1 MISQLS
7 PEEGCRLRN
16 NYLSNVKR
24 VVVKV
29 GSAVLAS
36 PAGLNQEVIAG
47 LVRDL
52 SFLYREG
59 KEIILVSS
67 GAVAAGRQKLSLK
80 KNALDLKEKQAAAA
94 VGQADLIRCYERHF
108 EASGQNV
115 AQILLTHDDLAHRH
129 RYLNIR
135 NTISTLF
142 AWGIIPIVNENDTVS
157 AEELRFGDNDNLG
170 ALLTN
175 LIEADMLICLTD
187 VEGLYTGNP
196 GLDNEAR
203 LIHTVSRIDKDI
215 YAMAGMSGSS
225 LGTGGMQSKIQA
237 AKMVSARGGCS
248 FIGPGREPGVLQKLF
263 NRELVGTFFLP
274 RRDRITSRKHW
285 IAYTL
290 RPKGKLYLD
299 QGACRA
305 LTEGGRSL
313 LPSGIRKVRGD
324 FGVGAPVHCLDH
336 DHKAIAAGLVNYSS
350 GEIAA
355 IQGAQSKDIESIIGY
370 KDSDEV
376 IHRDNLVLLGAAD
389 SRKSEVES
397 EE

>member
-1 MISQLS
+1 MISQS
-7 PEEGCRLRN
+7 DPEEGRRLRN
-16 NYLSNVKR
+16 NYLSSVKR

-36 PAGLNQEVIAG
+36 PDGLNQEVIAG

-67 GAVAAGRQKLSLK
+67 GAVGAGRQKLSLK
-80 KNALDLKEKQAAAA
+80 KSTLDLREKQAAAA

-135 NTISTLF
+135 NTISTLLD
-142 AWGIIPIVNENDTVS
+142 WGIVPVVNENDTVS
-157 AEELRFGDNDNLG
+157 AEELRFGDNDTLG
-170 ALLTN
+170 AMLTN

-187 VEGLYTGNP
+187 VDGLYTGNP
-196 GLDNEAR
+196 GLDPEAR
-203 LIHTVSRIDKDI
+203 LLHTVSRIDKDI

-225 LGTGGMQSKIQA
+225 LGTGGMESKIQA
-237 AKMVSARGGCS
+237 ARMVSARGGCS
-248 FIGPGREPGVLQKLF
+248 FIGPGREPGILRQLF
-263 NRELVGTFFLP
+263 KGELVGTFFLP

-305 LTEGGRSL
+305 LAEEGRSL
-313 LPSGIRKVRGD
+313 LPSGIREVGGE
-324 FGVGAPVHCLDH
+324 FGVGDPVHCLGPD
-336 DHKAIAAGLVNYSS
+336 DKVIAAGLVNYSS

-355 IQGAQSKDIESIIGY
+355 IRGSQSTDIESAIGY

-376 IHRDNLVLLGAAD
+376 IHRDNLVLLGAGD
-389 SRKSEVES
+389 SGKPEVER
-397 EE
+397 EK